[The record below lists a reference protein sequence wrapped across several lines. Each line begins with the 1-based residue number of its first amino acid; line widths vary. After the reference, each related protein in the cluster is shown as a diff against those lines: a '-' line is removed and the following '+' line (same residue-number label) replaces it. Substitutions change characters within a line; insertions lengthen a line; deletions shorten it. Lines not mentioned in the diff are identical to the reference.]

1 MFSLGSRRIL
11 LSRARHAANQHIT
24 QHQHPRANPIGQ
36 ILLRCL
42 HVHEYIAMEVFQSFG
57 IKTPDFQVAST
68 PEEAE
73 DIFLHT
79 FNKRTCK
86 SIC

>member
-11 LSRARHAANQHIT
+11 LSRARHAANQHMT
-24 QHQHPRANPIGQ
+24 QHQHPRGNPIGQ